1 MSHQCCDQ
9 AKPQASGGVWATL
22 GVPESGA
29 ELLMLVQ
36 AGFPFT
42 MMGPLSQLLNMTP
55 LQLARHLR
63 MSSSTLRRR
72 RLAGHFNPEE
82 SDRLYRTA
90 RVVVAVLKLY
100 EGSVH
105 QALRWMSEPQ
115 YGLGGRRP
123 ITLLMTSV
131 ESDAVLQ
138 LIGRLE
144 YGVLA

>member
-1 MSHQCCDQ
+1 MSHQRFYQ
-9 AKPQASGGVWATL
+9 PKTQASGGFWATL

-29 ELLMLVQ
+29 ELLTLVQ
-36 AGFPFT
+36 AGFPFS
-42 MMGPLSQLLNMTP
+42 MFEPLSQLLNMTP
-55 LQLARHLR
+55 LQLARYLR

-72 RLAGHFNPEE
+72 RLAGHFNQEE

-90 RVVVAVLKLY
+90 RVVVAVLQLY

-105 QALRWMSEPQ
+105 QALRWMTEPQ

-123 ITLLMTSV
+123 ITMLMTSV

>member
-1 MSHQCCDQ
+1 MSHQRCYQ
-9 AKPQASGGVWATL
+9 PKPHTSGGVWATL

-29 ELLMLVQ
+29 ELLTLIQ
-36 AGFPFT
+36 AGFPFS
-42 MMGPLSQLLNMTP
+42 MIEPLSQLLNMTP
-55 LQLARHLR
+55 LQLARYLR
-63 MSSSTLRRR
+63 MSTSTLRRR

-90 RVVVAVLKLY
+90 KVVVAVLQLY
-100 EGSVH
+100 EGRVH
-105 QALRWMSEPQ
+105 QTLRWMTEPQ

-144 YGVLA
+144 YGALA